1 MHSTQSQQK
10 YGTGNKWCL
19 HSTNWMQSIHI
30 SLEIIIFLSSIF
42 ILSLDKLAAV
52 SVAYSYLHH
61 LTCAHTLRRT
71 NNWNY
76 IRLYWRHRLFTHCCV
91 FECLSVD
98 CQSLTP
104 CHTNNNYYYEL
115 LSIGHLFSSRFR
127 VVIFICTVESI
138 VASRLN
144 CHCCSDGVHLLL
156 LNQQSHNA
164 MIVVLHVI
172 IIARPMQLLLWSI
185 GQLNIYMCFA
195 VALNDSFIYQLCKIR
210 LKLIPIIR
218 WWDERFC

>member
-71 NNWNY
+71 NKWNY
-76 IRLYWRHRLFTHCCV
+76 IRLYGRHRLFTHCCV
-91 FECLSVD
+91 CVWMSLCWLSKFDAV
-98 CQSLTP
+98 P
-104 CHTNNNYYYEL
+104 H
-115 LSIGHLFSSRFR
+115 
-127 VVIFICTVESI
+127 
-138 VASRLN
+138 
-144 CHCCSDGVHLLL
+144 
-156 LNQQSHNA
+156 QQ
-164 MIVVLHVI
+164 
-172 IIARPMQLLLWSI
+172 QLLLWTAKYRSFVFFSFSCCHFHMHSWKYSSVPA
-185 GQLNIYMCFA
+185 QLPLLFRRCTFVIIESTITQCDDCCSSRHHHRQANAIIIMIDWTVKYLYVFRCCA
-195 VALNDSFIYQLCKIR
+195 EWFIHL
-210 LKLIPIIR
+210 PIV
-218 WWDERFC
+218 